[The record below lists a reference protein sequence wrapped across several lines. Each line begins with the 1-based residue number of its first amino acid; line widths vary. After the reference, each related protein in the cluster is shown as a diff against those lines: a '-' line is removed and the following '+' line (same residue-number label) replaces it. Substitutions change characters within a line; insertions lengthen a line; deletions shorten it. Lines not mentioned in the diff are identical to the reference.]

1 LSVCPLMTHSGQ
13 GIVVLSPEV
22 TYFAGPRSASHD
34 CSQEWMSLKEGTA
47 MKSMFA
53 LMAVVL
59 TLCAAPAISAEFPKT
74 GEAEYDTYYVDN
86 TLAKIDSGA
95 GMGAIVDT
103 TGITRNVKGE
113 GPFHDMSVRCL
124 YHWSVVGETNH
135 FNGSCVETDK
145 DGDNV
150 FTTFDDKNHYLMGGT
165 GKYKG
170 ITGTVPYTFVELHEA
185 VGGRAAFIVNHK
197 ATWEIK

>member
-1 LSVCPLMTHSGQ
+1 
-13 GIVVLSPEV
+13 
-22 TYFAGPRSASHD
+22 
-34 CSQEWMSLKEGTA
+34 
-47 MKSMFA
+47 MKSMLA
-53 LMAVVL
+53 SMAVVL
-59 TLCAAPAISAEFPKT
+59 MFWAIPAASAEFPKA

-86 TLAKIDSGA
+86 PVAKIDSGA
-95 GMGAIVDT
+95 GIGTIVDV

-124 YHWSVVGETNH
+124 GHQSLVGETFH

-170 ITGTVPYTFVELHEA
+170 ITGTVPYTVVDLHDA
-185 VGGRAAFIVNHK
+185 VGDRPAWIVNHK

>member
-1 LSVCPLMTHSGQ
+1 MSANDPKRHD
-13 GIVVLSPEV
+13 IVVLSLKLLQCTSLAQDRQSTV
-22 TYFAGPRSASHD
+22 VKKRSA
-34 CSQEWMSLKEGTA
+34 A
-47 MKSMFA
+47 MKSM
-53 LMAVVL
+53 LSSMAIVL
-59 TLCAAPAISAEFPKT
+59 TFCAAPAIAAEFPKT
-74 GEAEYDTYYVDN
+74 GEAEYDTYYVGN
-86 TLAKIDSGA
+86 PVAKIDSGA
-95 GMGAIVDT
+95 GTGTIVDE

-135 FNGSCVETDK
+135 LNGSCVETDK

-150 FTTFDDKNHYLMGGT
+150 FTTFDDKAHYLMGGT

-170 ITGTVPYTFVELHEA
+170 ITGTVPYTVVGLHETI
-185 VGGRAAFIVNHK
+185 GGRTAWIVNHK

>member
-1 LSVCPLMTHSGQ
+1 MDSSCIPTPGAL
-13 GIVVLSPEV
+13 
-22 TYFAGPRSASHD
+22 
-34 CSQEWMSLKEGTA
+34 GTNA
-47 MKSMFA
+47 AIMFA
-53 LMAVVL
+53 LKSDWIHSELTALPGSDERRRVSSRQCGHTFRPKITLWIVPHGGVL
-59 TLCAAPAISAEFPKT
+59 DKT
-74 GEAEYDTYYVDN
+74 GSAEYDTYYVDN
-86 TLAKIDSGA
+86 PVAKIDSGV
-95 GMGAIVDT
+95 GTGTIVDE

-113 GPFHDMSVRCL
+113 GPFNDMSVRCL

-170 ITGTVPYTFVELHEA
+170 ITGTVPYTIVELHDT
-185 VGGRAAFIVNHK
+185 VGGRPALIVNHK

>member
-1 LSVCPLMTHSGQ
+1 MDLLEGVYRHEIDARFDGCRTY
-13 GIVVLSPEV
+13 VLRGSSSSCGVSE
-22 TYFAGPRSASHD
+22 D
-34 CSQEWMSLKEGTA
+34 WQ
-47 MKSMFA
+47 
-53 LMAVVL
+53 
-59 TLCAAPAISAEFPKT
+59 
-74 GEAEYDTYYVDN
+74 AEYDTYYVDN
-86 TLAKIDSGA
+86 TVAKIDSGA
-95 GMGAIVDT
+95 GTGAIVDI

-124 YHWSVVGETNH
+124 GHQSLVGETFH

-170 ITGTVPYTFVELHEA
+170 ITGTVPYTVVELHDT
-185 VGGRAAFIVNHK
+185 VGGRPANIVNHK

>member
-1 LSVCPLMTHSGQ
+1 
-13 GIVVLSPEV
+13 
-22 TYFAGPRSASHD
+22 
-34 CSQEWMSLKEGTA
+34 MSLKEGNA
-47 MKSMFA
+47 MKSMLA
-53 LMAVVL
+53 STAVAL
-59 TLCAAPAISAEFPKT
+59 TLCAAPALSAEFPKT

-86 TLAKIDSGA
+86 TVAKIDGGA
-95 GMGAIVDT
+95 GTGAIIDE

-124 YHWSVVGETNH
+124 YHTSSVGETVH
-135 FNGSCVETDK
+135 YNGSCVETDK

-150 FTTFDDKNHYLMGGT
+150 FTTFDDNNHYMMGGT

-170 ITGTVPYTFVELHEA
+170 ITGTVPYTVVELHET
-185 VGGRAAFIVNHK
+185 VGGREAIIVNHK

>member
-1 LSVCPLMTHSGQ
+1 V
-13 GIVVLSPEV
+13 
-22 TYFAGPRSASHD
+22 
-34 CSQEWMSLKEGTA
+34 
-47 MKSMFA
+47 
-53 LMAVVL
+53 
-59 TLCAAPAISAEFPKT
+59 
-74 GEAEYDTYYVDN
+74 
-86 TLAKIDSGA
+86 AKIDSGV
-95 GMGAIVDT
+95 GTGAITDF

-124 YHWSVVGETNH
+124 GHWSQVGETFH

-170 ITGTVPYTFVELHEA
+170 ITGTVPYTVVELHET
-185 VGGRAAFIVNHK
+185 VGGRLADIVNHK